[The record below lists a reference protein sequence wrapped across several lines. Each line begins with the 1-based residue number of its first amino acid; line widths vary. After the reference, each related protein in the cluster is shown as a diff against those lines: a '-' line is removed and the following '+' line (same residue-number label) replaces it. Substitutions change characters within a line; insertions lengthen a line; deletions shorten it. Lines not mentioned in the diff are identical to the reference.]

1 MNNYKGLFYNQE
13 TEKKYYE
20 GGAHFKY
27 SDLVRELNKLIEE
40 PKIIMTKQNLVN
52 SNSQNQGLISIKKN
66 IIKTEGNN
74 NNKVI
79 IYKERNLKS
88 NLLTLENYK
97 DIIIQNNKNITLRDK
112 SFNREMLRKMNLLE
126 SLNRNFKL
134 SPIKNDFNIKNIY
147 SKYSIDKKRENRSL
161 KASNNFNRQSNN
173 LKYVINNK
181 KIKNNLPLI
190 ESSYFKKLLNKN
202 ILEVNNNKNNNII
215 DYNKNNLKYISKL
228 NEIKNNILKQDN
240 IFSPIKDLDNDKNS
254 IFSFKTSAYKNKKE
268 FDTIET
274 LSNRR
279 NFKYG
284 KLPNYFSIKK
294 FKIQK
299 SD

>member
-134 SPIKNDFNIKNIY
+134 SPIKNDFNIKNIH

-181 KIKNNLPLI
+181 KIKNNLLLI

-254 IFSFKTSAYKNKKE
+254 IFSFKTSAYKNKKK

-299 SD
+299 ND